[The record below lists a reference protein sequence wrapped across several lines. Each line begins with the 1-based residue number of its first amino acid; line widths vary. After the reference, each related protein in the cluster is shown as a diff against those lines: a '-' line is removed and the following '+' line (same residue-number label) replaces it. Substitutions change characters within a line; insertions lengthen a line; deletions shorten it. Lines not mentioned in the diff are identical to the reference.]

1 LSTVYGLSGIPI
13 PLRTN
18 RNCKGPAS
26 LYGSEAGGLINI
38 ITKNPKMQLAFQLM
52 HLPPIGE
59 LNLDLGF
66 KGNVGK
72 SISTNRRELFNY
84 SNPIDNN
91 NDNFTD
97 VTYKN
102 AFCFSKMEFQSK
114 KQ

>member
-1 LSTVYGLSGIPI
+1 MDCLEYQFILERIEIVKDQP
-13 PLRTN
+13 P
-18 RNCKGPAS
+18 CME
-26 LYGSEAGGLINI
+26 EAGGLINI

-59 LNLDLGF
+59 LNVDLGF

-72 SISTNRRELFNY
+72 SISTNRCELFNY

-114 KQ
+114 A